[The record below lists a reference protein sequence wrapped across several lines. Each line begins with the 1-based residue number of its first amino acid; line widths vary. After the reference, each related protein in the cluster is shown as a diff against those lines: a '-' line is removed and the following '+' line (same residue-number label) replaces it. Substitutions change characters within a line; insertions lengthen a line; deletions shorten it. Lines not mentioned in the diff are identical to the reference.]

1 MNASAIAFVADV
13 GCGLSDDLSL
23 LPYNFGYLE
32 KHSVKVENSEK
43 HSEPFA
49 FESLLWKQVKAR
61 RKARPHGPDAI
72 PPRHGQSQLIEPFG
86 RIKPRK

>member
-1 MNASAIAFVADV
+1 LAIAVVADA

-23 LPYNFGYLE
+23 FPYSFGYLE
-32 KHSVKVENSEK
+32 KHSVKAENSGK

-49 FESLLWKQVKAR
+49 LASLLWKHVKAR
-61 RKARPHGPDAI
+61 RKVNPHGPEAI

-86 RIKPRK
+86 KIKPLK